1 MQKEWWK
8 STTNWGAILVALG
21 MIFTVGGKV
30 LLGEMETTIAI
41 PIIIAAIGVI
51 LTITGLRKR
60 LPDTKP

>member
-21 MIFTVGGKV
+21 MVFTAIGKV
-30 LLGEMETTIAI
+30 LLGEMETTVAM
-41 PIIIAAIGVI
+41 PIIIAAIGIV
-51 LTITGLRKR
+51 LAITGLRKR

>member
-8 STTNWGAILVALG
+8 STANIGAILVALG
-21 MIFTVGGKV
+21 MVFTAIGKV
-30 LLGEMETTIAI
+30 LLGEMETTVAI
-41 PIIIAAIGVI
+41 PILIAAIGIV